1 MFQFKLQAAHQVLWR
16 FHTLLSFPSS
26 GVHCSEEADGL
37 ELHLKMD
44 HLYPSIYM
52 SQFSRYVDDSNESLV
67 VFLLNEY
74 VLLLQLLV
82 GGLFKV
88 LVLFCST
95 LCPF

>member
-67 VFLLNEY
+67 VFRLNEY